1 MPGLFIKDLPYDLHG
16 RLKARAAANRRSLAS
31 EAIILLERSLAERA
45 GPPTLA
51 EIDEMRIRGEM
62 PLTQD
67 LLDEARCS
75 GRP

>member
-1 MPGLFIKDLPYDLHG
+1 MLIKEIPEDLHR
-16 RLKARAAANRRSLAS
+16 RLKERAAANRRSLS
-31 EAIILLERSLAERA
+31 REVLVILEAAVAEPA

-51 EIDEMRIRGEM
+51 EIDRQRARGAR

-67 LLDEARCS
+67 LLDRARTQ